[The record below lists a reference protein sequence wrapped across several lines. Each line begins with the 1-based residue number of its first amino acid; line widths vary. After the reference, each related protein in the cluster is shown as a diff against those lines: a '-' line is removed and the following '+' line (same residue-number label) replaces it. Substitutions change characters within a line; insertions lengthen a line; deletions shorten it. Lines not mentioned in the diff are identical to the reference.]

1 VRQARADSMRHKILI
16 VDDDEATRVGLA
28 ALLADAGYDTITASN
43 VPTAMRALATENP
56 DLLIVDI
63 RLEGYNGLQVILM
76 APKPIPA
83 IVVTGY
89 VDPMLE
95 GDARRLG
102 ADYLVKPVSPPRL
115 RAMVAHKLSRTS
127 DREDFVPARQ
137 WPRKRLMNLVPI
149 QLADT
154 EARLVDVSYGGI
166 RLEVHDPRGAELPP
180 ALNLTVPA
188 AQMSVPVNII
198 WKRRSTETTW
208 VYGASI
214 RETAEREWR
223 SFVDTL

>member
-1 VRQARADSMRHKILI
+1 MPHKILI
-16 VDDDEATRVGLA
+16 VDDDEATRLGLA
-28 ALLADAGYDTITASN
+28 ALLADSGYETITAHN

-56 DLLIVDI
+56 DLMIVDI

-95 GDARRLG
+95 ADARRLG

-115 RAMVAHKLSRTS
+115 RALVAHRLSRTE
-127 DREDFVPARQ
+127 REDFVPARQ
-137 WPRKRLMNLVPI
+137 WPRKRVTDIVPI
-149 QLADT
+149 HLDAT

-166 RLEVHDPRGAELPP
+166 RLEVHDPRGAELPQ
-180 ALNLTVPA
+180 ALNLTLPTA
-188 AQMSVPVNII
+188 HMSVPVDII

-214 RETAEREWR
+214 RETAEHEWR